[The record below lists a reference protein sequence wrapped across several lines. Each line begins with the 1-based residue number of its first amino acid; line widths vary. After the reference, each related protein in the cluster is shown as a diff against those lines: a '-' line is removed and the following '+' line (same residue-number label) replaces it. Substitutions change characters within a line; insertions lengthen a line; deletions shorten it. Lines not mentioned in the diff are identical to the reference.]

1 MSKILRQQAVFFELD
16 GVIVREPKLGSDDRP
31 SYYDGALEALAR
43 LPAARFQLFVATSRE
58 DIALGLLKERD
69 FRRFCD
75 RFVSDLKE
83 LGIELTNI
91 YHCPFHPKG
100 RGKWKKDSVFR
111 KPAPG
116 IFKMAQ
122 QEYDLNLNRSW
133 MIGHTTLDVLAA
145 SRAGMGTVLVQTGQA
160 GKDGTY
166 QIDPHFV
173 EADIRHA
180 VARITM
186 FEHALTV

>member
-1 MSKILRQQAVFFELD
+1 MSKSPTQQAVFFELD
-16 GVIVREPKLGSDDRP
+16 GVVLREPKLDPSDQLP
-31 SYYDGALEALAR
+31 YYEGALEALAR
-43 LPAARFQLFVATSRE
+43 LPASRFRLIVASSRE
-58 DIALGLLKERD
+58 DIALGMLKERD
-69 FRRFCD
+69 FRRVCD
-75 RFVSDLKE
+75 KFMADLAAI
-83 LGIELTNI
+83 GITLTNI

-122 QEYDLNLNRSW
+122 QEHDLNLHRSW
-133 MIGHTTLDVLAA
+133 MIGHTTLDILAA
-145 SRAGMGTVLVQTGQA
+145 SRAGLGTVLVQTGQG

-166 QIDPHFV
+166 QVDPHFV
-173 EADIRHA
+173 EPDIRHA
-180 VARITM
+180 VARIAM